1 MIWLERNVPPVYP
14 SDSRDFQVFLRAYN
28 FIFNMVKQDTDTL
41 RYLTDTEL
49 CESKILP
56 LLKTKLGFFTNYPIN
71 DDMLRGILAG
81 FPSMVKNKGSIE
93 AIQQAVNIFLKVLNI
108 KAEIVIK
115 VVGAEAEIIKGGIEV
130 DDHTILIAINSAIQ
144 NFYILEELFK
154 YIMPVGYQYDFYFYR
169 ELDKESWLINK
180 HTGKFL
186 IVSNLMAQSIRDH
199 NFYNQDFGGSY
210 MDPNVDHMIN
220 QVNTI
225 ELYRG
230 DYEEFVLVPLTF
242 EPHNFQSDYYY
253 FYKIVNNKYVQL
265 TQAETYQENT
275 YYIPRFTFINQT
287 ENYEYEQ
294 GKFVDYK
301 PVNVYPGTNMV
312 EYYFDYYEKGSDG
325 VYRNLQAPL
334 AEEDFEVG
342 KYFEPV
348 TQKVRAIADD
358 VISYA
363 DIPITATYISTLASF
378 NN

>member
-1 MIWLERNVPPVYP
+1 MIWLEKNVPPIYP

-28 FIFNMVKQDTDTL
+28 LVFNMVKQDIDTL
-41 RYLTDTEL
+41 MYLTDTEL
-49 CESKILP
+49 CESKVLP
-56 LLKTKLGFFTNYPIN
+56 LLKTKLGFFTNYPIS
-71 DDMLRGILAG
+71 DEMLRGILAG
-81 FPSMVKNKGSIE
+81 FPSMVKNKGSLE

-130 DDHTILIAINSAIQ
+130 DDHTVLIAINSAIH

-169 ELDKESWLINK
+169 ELDEESWLLNK
-180 HTGKFL
+180 HTGRFL
-186 IVSNLMAQSIRDH
+186 IVSNLMSQSIRDH

-210 MDPNVDHMIN
+210 MDSNIDHMIN

-225 ELYRG
+225 ELYRAN
-230 DYEEFVLVPLTF
+230 EEFILVPLTF
-242 EPHNFQSDYYY
+242 EPHNFKSDYYY
-253 FYKIVNNKYVQL
+253 FYKIVNNKFVQL
-265 TQAETYQENT
+265 TQAEDYQENT

-287 ENYEYEQ
+287 ENHEYEP

-301 PVNVYPGTNMV
+301 PINTYPGINMI

-325 VYRNLQAPL
+325 FYRNLQAPVT
-334 AEEDFEVG
+334 EEEFEPN

-348 TQKVRAIADD
+348 TQKVRVIAED

-363 DIPITATYISTLASF
+363 DIPITSTYISTLASF